1 MSKQPPGWVTATLAD
16 VTEYISRGKSPKYTH
31 HSSLPVVNQRAIRWF
46 GIQQE
51 HLKYVDPAQFDLWT
65 PERFIRI
72 GDVLWNSTG
81 TGTIGRACLVTQHD
95 VEPPKVVDSHVTIVR
110 PNQAVIEPRFLFSWI
125 QSPEIQENISSL
137 ATGTT
142 NQIELSR
149 LAIASI
155 QIPIA
160 PLNEQKRIA
169 DKLDALLARVDACR
183 KRLDRVPLI
192 LKCFRQAV
200 LTAATSGQLTE
211 EWRAENGTSDL
222 SAQINV
228 GLTRF
233 DFEDANCFGDYK
245 FPASWRAS
253 RLEDIA
259 EIVGGITKDSKKQD
273 PTDEELPYLRV
284 ANVQRGFLDLRE
296 IKTIRVPQRR
306 VEKLLLKKGD
316 ILFNEGGD
324 IDKLGRGWVWDGDI
338 ERCTFQNHVFRVRLR
353 NESFEPK
360 FFSWYGNL
368 RGFDYFLSVGK
379 QTTNLAS
386 INKTLLSALPIVI
399 PPTAEQSE
407 IVRRCETL
415 FAYADRIET
424 HYQTA
429 LAQVERLT
437 PALLSKAF
445 RGELVPQDPN
455 DEPISL
461 LLERIQV
468 EKARIETERKT
479 KRIVHRSTKESPKNS
494 MKQPSDY
501 SEALRSTFAEMGGKA
516 DARQL
521 FDQAG
526 FSKDQVVQ
534 FYEALRA
541 TPEVS
546 VAFEKHLE
554 ESPQQQSSIVN
565 STAKNSTAKGHFRLV
580 ELWLEDFKNLSDYT
594 VRFDASHSID
604 IVLGWNGTG
613 KSNLF
618 EALVIIFRDLHEWV
632 EHNRWPDKPMKGYRL
647 RYQMDEQTVEVSWHP
662 GEMKRPNLKMVIF
675 QEGAKESDNLKSI
688 NRRKLPLPRFIFGY
702 YSGPTN
708 RLAEHFLPMKQAHY
722 VRLLK
727 ATSDDPAT
735 LADLLEQRR
744 FFCAENHHA
753 KYVLLAF
760 CHKEDA
766 GISRFLEDRLRIV
779 GFESALFVIRE
790 PRWAK
795 KGQTAENFWGAAGI
809 MRRVMERLRRF
820 AIAPMVVAQTIPDGF
835 QSKRENHYYFFL
847 PNLKSLH
854 AFAAEYQDAR
864 TFFLALES
872 TDFSELIYDLKIQVR
887 VKATNMKRVQI
898 TFHELSEGEQQLL
911 MVLGLMRFTK
921 SHQSLVLLD
930 EPDTHLNP
938 HWSVEYLKLLTRVM
952 SEDSS
957 ESEEQQTS
965 QILMSTHDPLVI
977 ASLFKEQIHLLKRDL
992 QTGVCKWDQPTVNPR
1007 GLGFTGILTSEM
1019 FGMRSDLDE
1028 ETLADLDNKV
1038 RLVAKED
1045 SLNPIEVAELEKIN
1059 KRLED
1064 AGFQKAFS
1072 DPYYAAFVRAWGK
1085 RYSDLMAGVRF
1096 LNPELQEDID
1106 RIAREVLEESLA
1118 ELQAE
1123 AVD

>member
-1 MSKQPPGWVTATLAD
+1 MSKLPNGWVTTL
-16 VTEYISRGKSPKYTH
+16 
-31 HSSLPVVNQRAIRWF
+31 
-46 GIQQE
+46 
-51 HLKYVDPAQFDLWT
+51 
-65 PERFIRI
+65 
-72 GDVLWNSTG
+72 
-81 TGTIGRACLVTQHD
+81 
-95 VEPPKVVDSHVTIVR
+95 
-110 PNQAVIEPRFLFSWI
+110 
-125 QSPEIQENISSL
+125 
-137 ATGTT
+137 
-142 NQIELSR
+142 LSE
-149 LAIASI
+149 IASI
-155 QIPIA
+155 QMGQSPDSRSYNEKGDGLPFFQGKTEFGKLFPKVRKWCNDPKKIAETGDILLSVRAPVGPTNLAAERCCIGRGLAAIQAYAPLNQKYLLHHFRNIEAWLTQQGTGSTFAAVSSDFVRGLEVPVA

-183 KRLDRVPLI
+183 ERLDRIPLI
-192 LKCFRQAV
+192 IKHCREAV
-200 LTAATSGQLTE
+200 LAAATSGELTE
-211 EWRAENGTSDL
+211 DWREQHRYRLEWETTVLGSIGSVTG
-222 SAQINV
+222 
-228 GLTRF
+228 GLTK
-233 DFEDANCFGDYK
+233 N
-245 FPASWRAS
+245 PN
-253 RLEDIA
+253 RLA
-259 EIVGGITKDSKKQD
+259 FTLRK
-273 PTDEELPYLRV
+273 PYLRV
-284 ANVQRGFLDLRE
+284 ANVYANRLELDDVAKIGLTE
-296 IKTIRVPQRR
+296 
-306 VEKLLLKKGD
+306 VE
-316 ILFNEGGD
+316 
-324 IDKLGRGWVWDGDI
+324 
-338 ERCTFQNHVFRVRLR
+338 FQ
-353 NESFEPK
+353 
-360 FFSWYGNL
+360 
-368 RGFDYFLSVGK
+368 
-379 QTTNLAS
+379 
-386 INKTLLSALPIVI
+386 KTLLVKGDLLIVEGNGSRDQIGRAAIWNDNIPDCVHQNHLFRWRSNGKILPKFALFWLLSSECRASLVELASTTTGLYTLSISKVASI
-399 PPTAEQSE
+399 PVRVPSLDEQQE
-407 IVRRCETL
+407 IVSRIENL
-415 FAYADRIET
+415 FTYADRLEA
-424 HYQTA
+424 HYQAART
-429 LAQVERLT
+429 QVELLT

-479 KRIVHRSTKESPKNS
+479 TRIVHRSTKESPKNS

-501 SEALRSTFAEMGGKA
+501 SEALRSTFTKMGRKA

-526 FSKDQVVQ
+526 FSKDEVVQ

-546 VAFEKHLE
+546 VAFEEYLE

-565 STAKNSTAKGHFRLV
+565 TTAKNPTAKGHFRLV
-580 ELWLEDFKNLSDYT
+580 ELWLEDFKNLTDYT
-594 VRFDASHSID
+594 VRFDPSHSID

-618 EALVIIFRDLHEWV
+618 EALVIIFRDLHKWV
-632 EHNRWPDKPMKGYRL
+632 EQKQNPWTKKPMKGYRL

-662 GEMKRPNLKMVIF
+662 GEMKSPNLKMGIF
-675 QEGAKESDNLKSI
+675 QEGTNKSDNLKSI
-688 NRRKLPLPRFIFGY
+688 NRGKLPLPRFIFGY

-722 VRLLK
+722 DRLLK

-735 LADLLEQRR
+735 LAHLLEQRR

-766 GISRFLEDRLRIV
+766 DINRFLEDRLRIV

-795 KGQTAENFWGAAGI
+795 TGQTAENFWGATGI
-809 MRRVMERLRRF
+809 MRRVMERLRQF
-820 AIAPMVVAQTIPDGF
+820 AIAPMVVKQTVPDGF
-835 QSKRENHYYFFL
+835 RSKREDHYYFFL
-847 PNLKSLH
+847 PDLKSLH

-887 VKATNMKRVQI
+887 VKATNMKQVPI

-938 HWSVEYLKLLTRVM
+938 HWSVEYLKLLTRLM

-977 ASLFKEQIHLLKRDL
+977 ASLFKEQIHLLKRDW
-992 QTGVCKWDQPTVNPR
+992 QTGVCRWDQPTVNPR

-1038 RLVAKED
+1038 RLVAKEG
-1045 SLNPIEVAELEKIN
+1045 SLTPDEVKDIEEIN
-1059 KRLED
+1059 KRLEA

-1072 DPYYAAFVRAWGK
+1072 DPYYAAFVRAWG
-1085 RYSDLMAGVRF
+1085 RRHSELMAGVRF
-1096 LNPELQEDID
+1096 LNPEQQEEID
-1106 RIAREVLEESLA
+1106 RIAREVLEESIA